1 MDRKPLIDRMN
12 PFLKILV
19 LILITLIGSF
29 DYKPFISGI
38 LVVSILVTAELFSS
52 LSIMDIL
59 NSVKVF
65 LLMSIGFMTVIILS
79 RIIGSK
85 PVMMVSVAGLGFRII
100 LISIYSAV
108 FVKTT
113 DPTEFVMSL
122 IKYFRMPVKVGYA
135 FLTAYRFLPTFKDE
149 LRTIKYAHQVRGIA
163 ESRNP
168 VLKVWNSQRYIIPMM
183 ANAVRKGIRIS
194 MAMETRAFGKYNS
207 RTFYRRI
214 SINKNETVYVSL
226 FILYIIFVTAFLYL
240 HGFASFGFKVN

>member
-85 PVMMVSVAGLGFRII
+85 PVMMVSVVGLGFRII

-135 FLTAYRFLPTFKDE
+135 F
-149 LRTIKYAHQVRGIA
+149 
-163 ESRNP
+163 
-168 VLKVWNSQRYIIPMM
+168 
-183 ANAVRKGIRIS
+183 
-194 MAMETRAFGKYNS
+194 
-207 RTFYRRI
+207 
-214 SINKNETVYVSL
+214 
-226 FILYIIFVTAFLYL
+226 
-240 HGFASFGFKVN
+240 